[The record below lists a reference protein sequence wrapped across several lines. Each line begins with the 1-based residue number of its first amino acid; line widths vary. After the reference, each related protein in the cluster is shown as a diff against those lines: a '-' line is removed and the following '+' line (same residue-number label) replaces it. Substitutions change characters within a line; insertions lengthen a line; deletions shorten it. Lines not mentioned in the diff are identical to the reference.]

1 MPITHNKQSL
11 ARLEG
16 RTVFTK
22 NVKIAPTTPTTGRGG
37 VKLRVLK
44 WGGSNV
50 KIGGMMKK
58 GRWAGMPIFSL
69 TLEERK
75 TCPTTCQ
82 RWNSCYG
89 DNMFMAFRYQT
100 GYHLESALRADLEAL
115 SAKHP
120 KGYVV
125 RLHVLGD
132 FYSVRYVQGW
142 TKALELH
149 PALHIYGYT
158 HWQKGTE
165 IGDKVA
171 AMVARHPAK
180 VGILR
185 SDNEH
190 AGTDSL
196 PSAMVIPANS
206 AAKHSATN
214 LICPNE
220 TGKVAS
226 CGECGLCM
234 NGRTSV
240 SFLDH
245 SHQEIVKRS
254 IASRGLPVL
263 NQVL

>member
-1 MPITHNKQSL
+1 MPTTYTKQSA

-16 RTVFTK
+16 RTVFTN
-22 NVKIAPTTPTTGRGG
+22 NVKIAPDLPTMGKGG

-44 WGGSNV
+44 SGKSNA
-50 KIGGMMKK
+50 KIGGVMKK

-75 TCPTTCQ
+75 TCPSTCQ

-100 GYHLESALRADLEAL
+100 GVPLERALRADLDTL
-115 SAKHP
+115 SARFP
-120 KGYVV
+120 LGYVV

-142 TKALELH
+142 TKALALH

-165 IGDKVA
+165 IGDKIA
-171 AMVARHPAK
+171 AMVASYPAK

-190 AGTDSL
+190 ADIDSL
-196 PSAMVIPANS
+196 PSAMVIPAHS
-206 AAKHSATN
+206 LRPHAATDV
-214 LICPNE
+214 ICPTE
-220 TGKVAS
+220 TGKAAS
-226 CGECGLCM
+226 CGDCGLCM
-234 NGRTSV
+234 NGHTSV
-240 SFLDH
+240 SFLDY
-245 SHQEIVKRS
+245 SHQEIVKKS
-254 IASRGLPVL
+254 LTARGLPIL
-263 NQVL
+263 N